1 MTDLRVATL
10 NLLNFAAPPLAC
22 YEWDNI
28 YTEAQWQQKT
38 NWLKNLL
45 QQQQPDVLALQEV
58 FSVDALQQLLSP
70 LGYHWFATVETPVL
84 VDDHVFTKPV
94 VAIASRYPILSTE
107 TVPTSPAALQQLG
120 LASFQFS
127 RSPLLVQIQTPQ
139 FGPLFV
145 ATVHLKS
152 RRPAE
157 LTDAALALWVSEL
170 QRGHEAALLAQALAT
185 RCQAQPLVLAGDFN
199 DVLSSALLQPLLA
212 VDRRQRPLFMLQD
225 SADLAVAGTRPAT
238 HYHGAAGQVLDYLL
252 VSAAFDPRH
261 HHACGEVSAY
271 QVVDQHLVR
280 PEFARDG
287 YSSDHALVQIQLRA
301 LRPQSSPA

>member
-107 TVPTSPAALQQLG
+107 TIPASPAALQQLG

-127 RSPLLVQIQTPQ
+127 RCPLLVQIQTPQ

-152 RRPAE
+152 RRPA
-157 LTDAALALWVSEL
+157 
-170 QRGHEAALLAQALAT
+170 
-185 RCQAQPLVLAGDFN
+185 
-199 DVLSSALLQPLLA
+199 
-212 VDRRQRPLFMLQD
+212 
-225 SADLAVAGTRPAT
+225 
-238 HYHGAAGQVLDYLL
+238 
-252 VSAAFDPRH
+252 
-261 HHACGEVSAY
+261 
-271 QVVDQHLVR
+271 
-280 PEFARDG
+280 
-287 YSSDHALVQIQLRA
+287 
-301 LRPQSSPA
+301 